1 LDLFA
6 KQEEKWHLI
15 EGLMQIS
22 GDIGGSNNLAGFDES
37 PDPQQQLQPPKRNS
51 LVDNLGQNALY
62 QTH

>member
-1 LDLFA
+1 MFA
-6 KQEEKWHLI
+6 KQEEKWQLI

-22 GDIGGSNNLAGFDES
+22 GDVGGSNNLAGFDES
-37 PDPQQQLQPPKRNS
+37 PDPQQLKRPKTNS